1 MNKKVEKMAVKAV
14 VGMAV
19 KAAKLPNQFCPFCFG
34 KPWAQMDLAV
44 SDYEK
49 LESFMEQRN

>member
-1 MNKKVEKMAVKAV
+1 MNKKIEKTVVKAV

-19 KAAKLPNQFCPFCFG
+19 KSAKLPNQFCPFCFG
-34 KPWAQMDLAV
+34 KPWAKMNLTV

-49 LESFMEQRN
+49 LESFMKQTL

>member
-1 MNKKVEKMAVKAV
+1 MNKKMEKMAVKAV
-14 VGMAV
+14 IGMAV